1 MVSVPI
7 GIEESGGSS
16 FLWLAPF
23 APSKGWTSVPRG
35 GICLCAFLFVMSEG
49 KILLGKYADY
59 PAWEI
64 LCGMD
69 NKRVKTNAGGW
80 TIPASHLK
88 FGEDPRDTARRIGE
102 EILTLD
108 RGLVYSEPY
117 VKTFFYEP
125 TIAPGEK
132 HFDVLFLFEVSLDA
146 GVTIRKP
153 PWYEALEWLD
163 IGTVQSELFA
173 RQHEDVAEAWLK
185 KRSSFVAQT
194 RLTLN
199 HLPGFSPVRS

>member
-1 MVSVPI
+1 MSSIPI
-7 GIEESGGSS
+7 GIEEGEGSS

-23 APSKGWTSVPRG
+23 APPKGWTSVPRG
-35 GICLCAFLFVMSEG
+35 GMCLCAFLFVMSGG
-49 KILLGKYADY
+49 KILLGRYADH
-59 PAWEI
+59 PAWEQ
-64 LCGMD
+64 LCGME
-69 NKRVKTNAGGW
+69 NMRVKANARGW

-108 RGLVYSEPY
+108 KGLIYSEPY

-125 TIAPGEK
+125 AIAPGKK
-132 HFDVLFLFEVSLDA
+132 HFDVLFLFEVSLKAD
-146 GVTIRKP
+146 VKVPKP

-163 IGTVQSELFA
+163 IGTLQSEQFS

-185 KRSSFVAQT
+185 NRAEFFD
-194 RLTLN
+194 R
-199 HLPGFSPVRS
+199 